1 MTKYR
6 QQQLAAAAL
15 IDSGDYTAEQIAA
28 IYGWTAR
35 AAPERSGTTGH
46 KKTLTAPTK
55 CGIIKMTIRRYM
67 YRRKKKQEEK
77 KMKKY
82 AVYTHYDS
90 NKAVIGYIIPQF
102 DNGIAFITQRTYNA
116 LLRKRTV
123 GGNAGIYSDY
133 PGEIRITNNDKTE
146 FIGYMQ

>member
-1 MTKYR
+1 MNAYR

-15 IDSGDYTAEQIAA
+15 IEQGATAEQVAA
-28 IYGWTAR
+28 VYGWTSR

-46 KKTLTAPTK
+46 DTTLTPRRK
-55 CGIIKMTIRRYM
+55 CGIIKAIRRNL
-67 YRRKKKQEEK
+67 RRIKRNQEGK
-77 KMKKY
+77 SMKKY

-90 NKAVIGYIIPQF
+90 NKSVIGYIIPQF
-102 DNGIAFITQRTYNA
+102 DNGIAFITQRTYNN
-116 LLRKRTV
+116 LLKKRTI

>member
-1 MTKYR
+1 MTTYR

-15 IDSGDYTAEQIAA
+15 IEQGADAEKIAA
-28 IYGWTAR
+28 VYGWTSR

-46 KKTLTAPTK
+46 NRTLTAQAK
-55 CGIIKMTIRRYM
+55 FGIIKMMIRRHLR
-67 YRRKKKQEEK
+67 RRKRKQEGNT
-77 KMKKY
+77 MKKY

-90 NKAVIGYIIPQF
+90 NKNVIGYIIPQF